1 MLNIS
6 VPFPFLFMF
15 VLHVLCLTNFVHFFY
30 QFHITKENRGNEGTC
45 VGVARFPISDDS
57 HRTTRDMWLYRAY
70 SGNLY
75 HNGEQSLT
83 LPGYTQGDYI
93 TCVLDMGA
101 GTLSLGKNGEVS
113 RFLDYINII
122 LI

>member
-1 MLNIS
+1 
-6 VPFPFLFMF
+6 
-15 VLHVLCLTNFVHFFY
+15 
-30 QFHITKENRGNEGTC
+30 
-45 VGVARFPISDDS
+45 VARFPITDDS

-93 TCVLDMGA
+93 TCVLDMEA

-113 RFLDYINII
+113 GDEYLFWVIPLFSRYQILDVDYLFKGNCELSIMMKKKNVF
-122 LI
+122 